1 MPDNVGLFERVPF
14 WRDASVR
21 GATRCVLAEAV
32 TEKGEHIRLWIS
44 QRGSISKRHIEPTV
58 DGEPVFDEITKAL
71 VAYFGVSLK
80 VLYNLF
86 GQETLVLV
94 LECLGQIPMEEGL
107 VCQLSRFECG
117 TLDVRRK
124 ESWCQLKPE
133 NVIGRAHDSGIK

>member
-1 MPDNVGLFERVPF
+1 MPDNVRLFERVPF

-71 VAYFGVSLK
+71 VAYPRRTTKG
-80 VLYNLF
+80 
-86 GQETLVLV
+86 VLV
-94 LECLGQIPMEEGL
+94 SAEARKRDLGG
-107 VCQLSRFECG
+107 SRFRHQVALG
-117 TLDVRRK
+117 
-124 ESWCQLKPE
+124 
-133 NVIGRAHDSGIK
+133 